1 MRWTERL
8 TEEALLRMTPKRFR
22 VSVEDIRKQRYTY
35 FVCTCLDDRK
45 ALVIAATHHDDRHGA
60 AEARVY
66 QVVEVTPVE
75 GDRLY
80 DSDLCDRAE
89 W

>member
-1 MRWTERL
+1 MK
-8 TEEALLRMTPKRFR
+8 PKRFR
-22 VSVEDIRKQRYTY
+22 VSFENIRSQRFTY
-35 FVCTCLDDRK
+35 YVCTCLDDRK
-45 ALVIAATHHDDRHGA
+45 ALVIAAGHHHDAQPALEG
-60 AEARVY
+60 RVY
-66 QVVEVTPVE
+66 EVVEVTPVE